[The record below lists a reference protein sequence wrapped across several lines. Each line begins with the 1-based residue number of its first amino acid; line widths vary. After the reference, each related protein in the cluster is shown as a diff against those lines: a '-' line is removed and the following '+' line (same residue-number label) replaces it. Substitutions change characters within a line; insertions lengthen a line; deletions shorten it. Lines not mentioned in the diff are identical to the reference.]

1 MELKTLFS
9 EGKIGN
15 VRIKNRI
22 IRSATYES
30 RATKDGYV
38 TDQLIEFYDE
48 LAKGG
53 TGLINAGASIV
64 DPTGIGVLRMTL
76 IYDDSYIS
84 GQKKLVKTVHNYSDV
99 KISAQLAHMGSQ
111 VTHSNYDI
119 VGPSPLRVPVSK
131 RVARELKTKEVKE
144 VINSFV
150 KAGVRVYESGYDMVQ
165 LHAGHGYLLSDFISP
180 FSNNRTDE
188 YGGNTQKRTKIL
200 VDIYNQLRDEVGK
213 NFPITIKLNIRDYLR
228 RGLTFEEG
236 KEIAKILADLGYDAI
251 EPTSGRVNFKVSGKK
266 RFPYVVIK
274 SPEEENYFLPYVKD
288 LRSIIK
294 NCSLI
299 LMGGIRNPLSAEKFL
314 QKGIADF
321 ISMSRPLI
329 YEPDLP
335 NRWKNGDTSPAL
347 CTSCTAC
354 LRTGLKRQ
362 VHCIVKRKLER
373 KSIKK
378 NKV

>member
-30 RATKDGYV
+30 RATEDGYV

-53 TGLINAGASIV
+53 TGLIITGASAVQASGAGLI
-64 DPTGIGVLRMTL
+64 RMIHL
-76 IYDDSYIS
+76 HNDSYIA
-84 GQKKLVKTVHNYSDV
+84 GQKKLVMKIHDYSEV
-99 KISAQLAHMGSQ
+99 KVSAQLVHMGSQ
-111 VTHSNYDI
+111 VTHSKYDI
-119 VGPSPLRVPVSK
+119 VGPSPLRDPVSK

-144 VINSFV
+144 IIKSFV
-150 KAGVRVYESGYDMVQ
+150 KAGLRVYESGYDMVQ
-165 LHAGHGYLLSDFISP
+165 LHTGHGYLLSDFISP

-188 YGGNTQKRTKIL
+188 YGGNTQKRMKIL
-200 VDIYNQLRDEVGK
+200 VDIYDQLRDEVGK

-236 KEIAKILADLGYDAI
+236 KEIAKKLADLGYDAI
-251 EPTSGRVNFKVSGKK
+251 EPTSGRVNFKVSGNKS
-266 RFPYVVIK
+266 FPNVVIT

-288 LRSIIK
+288 LKSIIK

-299 LMGGIRNPLSAEKFL
+299 LMGGIKNPLSAEKFL
-314 QKGIADF
+314 QEGIADF
-321 ISMSRPLI
+321 VSISRPLI

-335 NRWKNGDTSPAL
+335 NRWKNGDISPAL

-354 LRTGLKRQ
+354 LGSGLRGP

-378 NKV
+378 K